1 MIEGYESVVIAVF
14 VGLLVVVAGIFA
26 AAVEFVTSEEFE
38 KQKKR

>member
-1 MIEGYESVVIAVF
+1 MIEGYESAVVAVI
-14 VGLLVVVAGIFA
+14 VGLLVVMAGFFA